1 MNELAI
7 ANAWWNKFNLI
18 EKVLIKDAITGLSD
32 KGTSSDKSNLYIDAL
47 RKKIGSK
54 RSDIF

>member
-1 MNELAI
+1 
-7 ANAWWNKFNLI
+7 
-18 EKVLIKDAITGLSD
+18 AITGLSD

-47 RKKIGSK
+47 RKKIGNK